1 MNKCNKC
8 GKPVYF
14 AERKTSLG
22 KEWHPRCL
30 RCDQCDKVL
39 APGQH
44 AEHKGLPYCN
54 QCYQALYGPQMCGY
68 GSNVFSQAN
77 YRKKLTIPIRKH
89 GTKDPPTLRKS
100 HRSVKESIL
109 LWDSGNVVAVSLSE
123 DEEDED
129 DLYDS
134 ETLKPGMSQQYC
146 FSTASASMTLPVKHS
161 SQTSLNNGCDTNL
174 LKNEHSLLPMN
185 NGGPP
190 SSLSRTT
197 IPSPNNHS
205 ETSSTLNHSPIGH
218 RTLTSPDTHNA
229 ISSSKKNNSLSFP
242 IRKSYSFS
250 PNGHRS
256 IYSNPA
262 FQTLPVPADFGYHS
276 SQDAFG
282 TLTSSVS
289 VGTLTSPISYAN
301 LSKIFENSPTHS
313 LKQTD
318 DTCRQ
323 DILEKFQLYN
333 AFYEGK
339 RGCLSM
345 DQVNGV
351 DVLEGPLRIY
361 WQVTIP
367 IQLKHC
373 DDVPVPPIASWRHS
387 YYATPTGNGLNVDA
401 EEPQLFG
408 LFDDIYDD
416 DDEDYDDNDFSDSK
430 SDSMLLSLRV
440 NSTEYD
446 FEYEAE
452 QSPQPTLPKYGMDD
466 SVIVPNLDGV
476 VRRRNIRKSNTVAY
490 RADRPSKWKRAS
502 INGHI
507 YNYDTRVFT
516 PVIGSCTSVTVNS
529 TMTVPLVIKTLL
541 EKFKVENDADEFSL
555 YVVTEAEGEREIG
568 IGEIP
573 LEVRL
578 RLGAD
583 ETNAKIFIREKD
595 YVGSVVVPEEVEPIE
610 EKTCYLP
617 TEAQHTL
624 EAVTK
629 GSFEMNIVEQLIA
642 LPEAVL
648 KGLLQKFFDDEEK
661 DVEKIKDKYI
671 KARTV
676 IKNYLADI
684 KPVSE
689 L

>member
-89 GTKDPPTLRKS
+89 GTKDPPTLRK
-100 HRSVKESIL
+100 
-109 LWDSGNVVAVSLSE
+109 SGNVVAVSLSE

-401 EEPQLFG
+401 EEPQ
-408 LFDDIYDD
+408 
-416 DDEDYDDNDFSDSK
+416 
-430 SDSMLLSLRV
+430 
-440 NSTEYD
+440 
-446 FEYEAE
+446 AE

-466 SVIVPNLDGV
+466 SVIIPNLDGV

-617 TEAQHTL
+617 TE
-624 EAVTK
+624 
-629 GSFEMNIVEQLIA
+629 SN
-642 LPEAVL
+642 
-648 KGLLQKFFDDEEK
+648 
-661 DVEKIKDKYI
+661 
-671 KARTV
+671 
-676 IKNYLADI
+676 
-684 KPVSE
+684 
-689 L
+689 

>member
-401 EEPQLFG
+401 EEPQ
-408 LFDDIYDD
+408 
-416 DDEDYDDNDFSDSK
+416 
-430 SDSMLLSLRV
+430 
-440 NSTEYD
+440 
-446 FEYEAE
+446 AE

-466 SVIVPNLDGV
+466 SVIIPNLDGV

-617 TEAQHTL
+617 TE
-624 EAVTK
+624 
-629 GSFEMNIVEQLIA
+629 VEQLIA

>member
-1 MNKCNKC
+1 MNKCSKC

-39 APGQH
+39 VPGQH
-44 AEHKGLPYCN
+44 AEHKGFPYCN

-77 YRKKLTIPIRKH
+77 YRKKVAVPIRKH
-89 GTKDPPTLRKS
+89 GTKDPPTLRN
-100 HRSVKESIL
+100 
-109 LWDSGNVVAVSLSE
+109 SGNIVAVSLSDDDDMNSE
-123 DEEDED
+123 DEENED
-129 DLYDS
+129 DLYES
-134 ETLKPGMSQQYC
+134 ETLKPGMAEQFY
-146 FSTASASMTLPVKHS
+146 FNNASSSMTMQTNHT
-161 SQTSLNNGCDTNL
+161 SQAPLKNGCDTNQQ
-174 LKNEHSLLPMN
+174 KNEHSSLPIK
-185 NGGPP
+185 NGGSP
-190 SSLSRTT
+190 SSLTWST
-197 IPSPNNHS
+197 IPSPINLS
-205 ETSSTLNHSPIGH
+205 EKTSPLNHSPVDH
-218 RTLTSPDTHNA
+218 RILTSSPVNHSS
-229 ISSSKKNNSLSFP
+229 ISSKKKNNSLSFP

-250 PNGHRS
+250 QNGHS
-256 IYSNPA
+256 SVYSMD
-262 FQTLPVPADFGYHS
+262 FQTLPVPSDFGHHS
-276 SQDAFG
+276 SQD
-282 TLTSSVS
+282 TLDSLSSS
-289 VGTLTSPISYAN
+289 ASIGSLTSPINYAN
-301 LSKIFENSPTHS
+301 LSKIFENSPTHRA
-313 LKQTD
+313 LKQKD
-318 DTCRQ
+318 GSCRQ

-387 YYATPTGNGLNVDA
+387 YYVTPTGNGLTVEP
-401 EEPQLFG
+401 EEPQ
-408 LFDDIYDD
+408 
-416 DDEDYDDNDFSDSK
+416 
-430 SDSMLLSLRV
+430 
-440 NSTEYD
+440 
-446 FEYEAE
+446 AE
-452 QSPQPTLPKYGMDD
+452 QSPQTPTLPKYGMDD
-466 SVIVPNLDGV
+466 SLIVPNLDGV

-568 IGEIP
+568 IDEIP

-583 ETNAKIFIREKD
+583 ETNAKIFIRERD
-595 YVGSVVVPEEVEPIE
+595 YVSSIVVPEEVEPIE

-617 TEAQHTL
+617 TEAQKTL

-629 GSFEMNIVEQLIA
+629 GTFELNIVEQLIA

-648 KGLLQKFFDDEEK
+648 RGLLQKFLDDEEK
-661 DVEKIKDKYI
+661 DVEKIKDKYV

-684 KPVSE
+684 EPVSE
-689 L
+689 V

>member
-89 GTKDPPTLRKS
+89 GTKDPPTLRK
-100 HRSVKESIL
+100 
-109 LWDSGNVVAVSLSE
+109 SGNVVAVSLSE

-401 EEPQLFG
+401 EEPQ
-408 LFDDIYDD
+408 
-416 DDEDYDDNDFSDSK
+416 
-430 SDSMLLSLRV
+430 
-440 NSTEYD
+440 
-446 FEYEAE
+446 AE

-466 SVIVPNLDGV
+466 SVIIPNLDGV

-629 GSFEMNIVEQLIA
+629 GSFEMNIVKQLIA

>member
-1 MNKCNKC
+1 MLSLLNCLGRRSKYPKS
-8 GKPVYF
+8 
-14 AERKTSLG
+14 ERKTSLG

-89 GTKDPPTLRKS
+89 GTKDPPTLRK
-100 HRSVKESIL
+100 
-109 LWDSGNVVAVSLSE
+109 SGNVVAVSLSE

-401 EEPQLFG
+401 EEPQ
-408 LFDDIYDD
+408 
-416 DDEDYDDNDFSDSK
+416 
-430 SDSMLLSLRV
+430 
-440 NSTEYD
+440 
-446 FEYEAE
+446 AE

-466 SVIVPNLDGV
+466 SVIIPNLDGV

-617 TEAQHTL
+617 TE
-624 EAVTK
+624 
-629 GSFEMNIVEQLIA
+629 VEQLIA

>member
-1 MNKCNKC
+1 MLSLLNCLGRRSKYPKS
-8 GKPVYF
+8 
-14 AERKTSLG
+14 ERKTSLG

-39 APGQH
+39 VPGQH

-123 DEEDED
+123 DEEDEDD

-218 RTLTSPDTHNA
+218 RTLTSPDTHNT

-256 IYSNPA
+256 IYSTAA
-262 FQTLPVPADFGYHS
+262 FQTLPVPSDFGYHS
-276 SQDAFG
+276 SQDTFG

-301 LSKIFENSPTHS
+301 LSKIFENSSTHS

-318 DTCRQ
+318 GTCRQ

-387 YYATPTGNGLNVDA
+387 YYATPTGNGLNIDA
-401 EEPQLFG
+401 EEPQ
-408 LFDDIYDD
+408 
-416 DDEDYDDNDFSDSK
+416 
-430 SDSMLLSLRV
+430 
-440 NSTEYD
+440 
-446 FEYEAE
+446 AE
-452 QSPQPTLPKYGMDD
+452 QSPPPTLPKYGMDD
-466 SVIVPNLDGV
+466 SVIIPNLDGV

-568 IGEIP
+568 IDEIP

-595 YVGSVVVPEEVEPIE
+595 YVSSVVVPEEVEPIE

-617 TEAQHTL
+617 TE
-624 EAVTK
+624 
-629 GSFEMNIVEQLIA
+629 VEQLIA

>member
-89 GTKDPPTLRKS
+89 GTKDPPTLRK
-100 HRSVKESIL
+100 
-109 LWDSGNVVAVSLSE
+109 SGNVVAVSLSE

-401 EEPQLFG
+401 EEPQ
-408 LFDDIYDD
+408 
-416 DDEDYDDNDFSDSK
+416 
-430 SDSMLLSLRV
+430 
-440 NSTEYD
+440 
-446 FEYEAE
+446 AE

-466 SVIVPNLDGV
+466 SVIIPNLDGV

-617 TEAQHTL
+617 TE
-624 EAVTK
+624 
-629 GSFEMNIVEQLIA
+629 VEQLIA